1 MAENDENENL
11 LGNSK
16 VKIIKKLNLEG
27 KDIISRRS
35 KSKKRLK
42 KYLKNE
48 NKIPN
53 FCFRFEQRNKKTSSH
68 FIGVIYCYQERSLR
82 GPTFTAPG
90 QIYNY

>member
-35 KSKKRLK
+35 KSK
-42 KYLKNE
+42 
-48 NKIPN
+48 
-53 FCFRFEQRNKKTSSH
+53 
-68 FIGVIYCYQERSLR
+68 
-82 GPTFTAPG
+82 
-90 QIYNY
+90 